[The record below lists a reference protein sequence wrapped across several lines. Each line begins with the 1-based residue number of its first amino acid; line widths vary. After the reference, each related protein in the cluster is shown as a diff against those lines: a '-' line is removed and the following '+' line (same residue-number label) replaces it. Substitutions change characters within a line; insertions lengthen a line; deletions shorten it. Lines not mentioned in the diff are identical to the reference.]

1 MTAIQFKNVYIENE
15 NLSICEDIS
24 LKINKNEIVYL
35 TGKTGIGKS
44 SILKTL
50 YGAQKIKKGTLNVLD
65 FDMNKI
71 NKKEIPFL
79 RKKMGIV
86 FQDFQLLYD
95 RNVYKNLSF
104 VLQATGWEDKIKIK
118 NRCEYILET
127 IGLKEKINDM
137 LYKLS
142 SGQQQKLCI
151 GRALLNHPEL
161 IIADE
166 PTGNLDSETSLEIMN
181 LISKIHKLG
190 TTIIITTHDEKI
202 INLFPAKILKL
213 EERKLT
219 EI

>member
-15 NLSICEDIS
+15 NLSICEDVS

-35 TGKTGIGKS
+35 IGKTGIGKS

-104 VLQATGWEDKIKIK
+104 VLQATGWEDKTKIK

-137 LYKLS
+137 LHKLS

-190 TTIIITTHDEKI
+190 KTIIITTHDEKI

-213 EERKLT
+213 EDKKLT

>member
-24 LKINKNEIVYL
+24 LEINKNEIVYL
-35 TGKTGIGKS
+35 IGKTGIGKS

-104 VLQATGWEDKIKIK
+104 VLQATGWEDKTKIK

-137 LYKLS
+137 LHKLS

-190 TTIIITTHDEKI
+190 KTIIITTHDEKI

-213 EERKLT
+213 EDKKLT

>member
-15 NLSICEDIS
+15 NLSICEDVS

-35 TGKTGIGKS
+35 IGKTGIGKS

-71 NKKEIPFL
+71 NKKEMPFL

-104 VLQATGWEDKIKIK
+104 VLQATGWEDKTKIK

-137 LYKLS
+137 LHKLS

-190 TTIIITTHDEKI
+190 KTIIITTHDEKI

-213 EERKLT
+213 EDKKLT

>member
-1 MTAIQFKNVYIENE
+1 MAAIQFKNVYIENE
-15 NLSICEDIS
+15 NLSICEDVS

-35 TGKTGIGKS
+35 IGKTGIGKS

-71 NKKEIPFL
+71 NKKEMPFL

-104 VLQATGWEDKIKIK
+104 VLQATGWEDKTKIK

-137 LYKLS
+137 LHKLS

-190 TTIIITTHDEKI
+190 KTIIITTHDEKI

-213 EERKLT
+213 EDKKLT

>member
-1 MTAIQFKNVYIENE
+1 MHVCIYNP
-15 NLSICEDIS
+15 LH
-24 LKINKNEIVYL
+24 L
-35 TGKTGIGKS
+35 TIYAS
-44 SILKTL
+44 
-50 YGAQKIKKGTLNVLD
+50 
-65 FDMNKI
+65 
-71 NKKEIPFL
+71 E
-79 RKKMGIV
+79 RKRKYY
-86 FQDFQLLYD
+86 DFQLLYD